1 MEHASDCALH
11 NGPAYE
17 RGKCDC
23 GAEIDGTL
31 VGGAVKEVK
40 AAASVAA
47 DVGET
52 VVSSVLGFNP
62 FKL

>member
-1 MEHASDCALH
+1 MNHASDCAKH
-11 NGPAYE
+11 NAPAYE
-17 RGKCDC
+17 RGECDC
-23 GAEIDGTL
+23 GAETDGTL
-31 VGGAVKEVK
+31 VGGVVKEAK